1 MKPVGLALP
10 PKITVVPAA
19 TLVTLTQP
27 RLRAVLQTRPQ
38 VVIDAPTALHTTVTT
53 VTAAKQALR
62 IAPPSPVTV
71 AGARLVLVPAAN
83 AARATTLARP
93 GRTLRTFDLGVS
105 GTISN
110 LKNLT
115 QAEADIVGKGV
126 SLVAGATHV
135 WDLPGDVNQQIVL
148 TGNGGVRVAFLGRNG
163 TPIQDTESIVQNTL
177 TLVVPASTAMVAV
190 TCLGSI
196 PAGTANV
203 PSGFGA
209 ISLTYAPPG
218 TSPVVGWQVG
228 NHAPQ
233 ISGRA
238 LLTRGAT
245 LLLSTHYVPRRY
257 KQKTSDVLAQISYAA
272 ADQVGTET
280 RLPVQIDTVL
290 VLLDQQNTDAAG
302 AGDLAVGVDG
312 ATVQTPPLLVVGGT
326 RTALLYAII
335 AHTANASA
343 ISVAV
348 GSLTGWRVAGVAGLA
363 GSAQTWAVR
372 WNGKIPEQIVPEG
385 PLTPGGSVTV
395 QIVASK
401 GGPQ

>member
-1 MKPVGLALP
+1 
-10 PKITVVPAA
+10 
-19 TLVTLTQP
+19 
-27 RLRAVLQTRPQ
+27 
-38 VVIDAPTALHTTVTT
+38 
-53 VTAAKQALR
+53 
-62 IAPPSPVTV
+62 
-71 AGARLVLVPAAN
+71 
-83 AARATTLARP
+83 
-93 GRTLRTFDLGVS
+93 
-105 GTISN
+105 
-110 LKNLT
+110 
-115 QAEADIVGKGV
+115 
-126 SLVAGATHV
+126 
-135 WDLPGDVNQQIVL
+135 
-148 TGNGGVRVAFLGRNG
+148 
-163 TPIQDTESIVQNTL
+163 
-177 TLVVPASTAMVAV
+177 
-190 TCLGSI
+190 
-196 PAGTANV
+196 
-203 PSGFGA
+203 
-209 ISLTYAPPG
+209 
-218 TSPVVGWQVG
+218 VVGWQVG

-302 AGDLAVGVDG
+302 ADDLAVGIDG

-326 RTALLYAII
+326 RTALLYAIT
-335 AHTANASA
+335 AHTANAST

-401 GGPQ
+401 GGTQ